1 MAEHDAL
8 TRERILEAAEDVLRR
23 FGPQKANVVDVARAL
38 GVSHGSVYRH
48 FASKADLRDAVV
60 RRWLESVSA
69 PLKAIVAEEG
79 PAPQR
84 LKRWLDALVAT
95 KRSKRISPD
104 KELFAAYRA
113 LFEESG
119 MAIETHVGELA
130 RQAAAIIEDGIAR
143 GEFRKVDPNA
153 TARALLDATT
163 RFHNPAHAEEWSDPR
178 IEADYDAVWRLVAAG
193 LAA

>member
-79 PAPQR
+79 PAPER

-113 LFEESG
+113 LFDESG

-143 GEFRKVDPNA
+143 GAFRPVDPDA

-178 IEADYDAVWRLVAAG
+178 IDADYDAVWRLVAAG

>member
-113 LFEESG
+113 LFDESG

-130 RQAAAIIEDGIAR
+130 RQAAVIIEDGIAR
-143 GEFRKVDPNA
+143 GEFRKVDPDE

-178 IEADYDAVWRLVAAG
+178 IDVSYEAVWRLVVAG
-193 LAA
+193 LAV

>member
-60 RRWLESVSA
+60 RRWLEGVSA
-69 PLKAIVAEEG
+69 PLKAIVIEQG

-113 LFEESG
+113 LFDESG

>member
-23 FGPQKANVVDVARAL
+23 FGPHKANVVDVARAL

-60 RRWLESVSA
+60 RRWLEGVSA
-69 PLKAIVAEEG
+69 PLKAIVVEEG
-79 PAPQR
+79 PAPER
-84 LKRWLDALVAT
+84 LKRWMDALVAT

-113 LFEESG
+113 LFDESG

-143 GEFRKVDPNA
+143 GEFRSVDPEE

-163 RFHNPAHAEEWSDPR
+163 RFHNPAHAEEWSAPR
-178 IEADYDAVWRLVAAG
+178 IDADYDAVWRLVTAG

>member
-79 PAPQR
+79 PAPER
-84 LKRWLDALVAT
+84 LKRWMDALVAT

-113 LFEESG
+113 LFDESG

-143 GEFRKVDPNA
+143 GAFRPVDPDQ

-178 IEADYDAVWRLVAAG
+178 IDADYDAVWRLVAAG

>member
-48 FASKADLRDAVV
+48 FASKSDLREAVV
-60 RRWLESVSA
+60 RRWLEGVSA

-113 LFEESG
+113 LFDESG

-143 GEFRKVDPNA
+143 GEFRPVDPDA

-178 IEADYDAVWRLVAAG
+178 IDADYDAVWRLVAAG

>member
-113 LFEESG
+113 LFDESG

-143 GEFRKVDPNA
+143 GEFHKVDPEV

-178 IEADYDAVWRLVAAG
+178 IDASYEAVWRLVVAG
-193 LAA
+193 LAV